1 MKKILCGA
9 LSLLTATVFAVWQD
23 DHLPEIFALNA
34 EKLQPVTLAQDWT
47 FREGM
52 PEDGWQNAR
61 AEGKTFRLKD
71 SKIDLDTVAGK
82 TGDLKSHAVLY
93 CTITSPA
100 DGIAE
105 IGIGCDWY

>member
-52 PEDGWQNAR
+52 PEEGWQNAR

-71 SKIDLDTVAGK
+71 SKIDLDTVGK
-82 TGDLKSHAVLY
+82 NRRPEKSCRALLHHHL
-93 CTITSPA
+93 SR
-100 DGIAE
+100 
-105 IGIGCDWY
+105 

>member
-52 PEDGWQNAR
+52 PEDVVPKGCRSLWVFSDIQLFIFSSRDVKNKR
-61 AEGKTFRLKD
+61 AL
-71 SKIDLDTVAGK
+71 
-82 TGDLKSHAVLY
+82 
-93 CTITSPA
+93 
-100 DGIAE
+100 
-105 IGIGCDWY
+105 GCDVKI